1 MHVIKVAIAV
11 VVSKCNNVINYQS
24 CIANIGINL
33 RNSSTR
39 TYSSGSSSSNK
50 NTSSSS
56 SCKNSSINKI
66 DAVVV
71 VNIFVCVAFELVE

>member
-11 VVSKCNNVINYQS
+11 VVSKRNNDINYQS
-24 CIANIGINL
+24 CSANIGINL

-50 NTSSSS
+50 NTSGSNC
-56 SCKNSSINKI
+56 CKNSSINKI
-66 DAVVV
+66 DVV

>member
-1 MHVIKVAIAV
+1 M
-11 VVSKCNNVINYQS
+11 S
-24 CIANIGINL
+24 CSANIGINL
-33 RNSSTR
+33 RNSSSR
-39 TYSSGSSSSNK
+39 NK

-56 SCKNSSINKI
+56 CCKNSSINKI

>member
-1 MHVIKVAIAV
+1 MAIAV
-11 VVSKCNNVINYQS
+11 VVSKCNNDINYQS
-24 CIANIGINL
+24 CSANIGIHL

-50 NTSSSS
+50 NTRSSS

-66 DAVVV
+66 DVVV
-71 VNIFVCVAFELVE
+71 VTFLFVLLLN

>member
-1 MHVIKVAIAV
+1 M
-11 VVSKCNNVINYQS
+11 S
-24 CIANIGINL
+24 CSANIGINL
-33 RNSSTR
+33 RNSS
-39 TYSSGSSSSNK
+39 SSSNK
-50 NTSSSS
+50 NTSSS

>member
-24 CIANIGINL
+24 CSANIGINL

-50 NTSSSS
+50 
-56 SCKNSSINKI
+56 IP
-66 DAVVV
+66 VVV
-71 VNIFVCVAFELVE
+71 VVVKIVVLIK